1 MKLASFFMIST
12 ALHALAFTS
21 PITFLEPRVHPFI
34 PVTILGPS
42 DGANDLSKASPSK
55 ANNNKGSSR
64 QQSPSKTNVF
74 EGPTLEAANSVE
86 HANHTAAIE
95 SYPPVEE
102 PGIIAFSA
110 NSDPTG
116 GGSTASGVGS
126 PYKGIGEGAT
136 GSGNFGTGG
145 QFSHGRGT
153 GDGGAPL
160 IQASYDYAPKP
171 QYPASARSEGKE
183 GRVLLRV
190 LVDAQGKTKT
200 VEINLS
206 SGSNVLDRAAV
217 DAIGRWR
224 FSPARRGDQPVES
237 WVRIPIDFRLTDA
250 RD

>member
-1 MKLASFFMIST
+1 MKLALFFIVST

-34 PVTILGPS
+34 PVTILGQT
-42 DGANDLSKASPSK
+42 DGANDLPKASPSK
-55 ANNNKGSSR
+55 ANNKGSSR

-74 EGPTLEAANSVE
+74 EGTTLEAANSVE

-102 PGIIAFSA
+102 PGMIAFSA
-110 NSDPTG
+110 NSNPTG
-116 GGSTASGVGS
+116 GGSTAAGVGS

-145 QFSHGRGT
+145 QFSHGRST
-153 GDGGAPL
+153 GDGGTPL

-171 QYPASARSEGKE
+171 QYPASARSAGKE

-200 VEINLS
+200 VEVTLS
-206 SGSNVLDRAAV
+206 SGTDALDRAAV
-217 DAIGRWR
+217 DAIQRWH
-224 FSPARRGDQPVES
+224 FSPARHRSQPVES
-237 WVRIPIDFRLTDA
+237 WVKIPIDFRLTDA